1 MYTFVDRY
9 GRTSRGS
16 GLSEVRFLF
25 LSKIKILT
33 TIFTNDYIIF
43 HYFLEN
49 KTSKMTDEADET
61 DEVDKAKEEDEAHEV
76 DEA

>member
-1 MYTFVDRY
+1 MIT
-9 GRTSRGS
+9 
-16 GLSEVRFLF
+16 L
-25 LSKIKILT
+25 
-33 TIFTNDYIIF
+33 F

-49 KTSKMTDEADET
+49 KTSKMTDEVEET